1 MAKDKAKQYEDE
13 LLQAIKKHKI
23 AFFSHCFGFVSF
35 SEKTAYNYSLQELQT
50 IKDAISNNRVKAKN
64 YLLNKW
70 LDSDNATLNISAYRL
85 LSDSEEHQ
93 KLNQSYVDHTTKG
106 KEITSIELNIVEP
119 TEN

>member
-1 MAKDKAKQYEDE
+1 MAKNKAKEYEQE
-13 LLQAIKKHKI
+13 LLNVIKKHKI

-35 SEKTAYNYSLQELQT
+35 SRPTAYNYQLDKLDS
-50 IKDAISNNRVKAKN
+50 IKNAIDNNRVTAKN

-70 LDSDNATLNISAYRL
+70 LESDNPTLNISAYRL

-106 KEITSIELNIVEP
+106 ESIKPPIQWSDE
-119 TEN
+119 